1 MKVLLRSMM
10 VVCLVLGVVVMG
22 STVPPL
28 PTAFR
33 VSMYEKLVTDVGV
46 SPAPQT
52 FNWTIDYAIDYSL
65 LSARIAHSAGQY
77 DEICSSIPGHEHT
90 QEPCVEYITP
100 EWRYVHLPG
109 PNICCKCC
117 PSPGFCGVVKPTW
130 ATNGVF
136 VGTSDIPTSGPE
148 SNKTQVCNEYQIQG
162 TYVNHWYIT
171 ADSADS
177 DTAVPCRFWESK
189 PGKVPLKQI
198 TYDLDTWTPGPVPKS
213 TFDLPDVPG
222 GCDTRCPGICSKT

>member
-1 MKVLLRSMM
+1 M
-10 VVCLVLGVVVMG
+10 GVVMG

-130 ATNGVF
+130 ARVKQDPGM
-136 VGTSDIPTSGPE
+136 
-148 SNKTQVCNEYQIQG
+148 QR
-162 TYVNHWYIT
+162 
-171 ADSADS
+171 
-177 DTAVPCRFWESK
+177 VPD
-189 PGKVPLKQI
+189 PGHIRQPLVHHRR
-198 TYDLDTWTPGPVPKS
+198 L
-213 TFDLPDVPG
+213 G
-222 GCDTRCPGICSKT
+222 GLGHRCPLPVLGVKARKGPSQADHLRPRHLDPRSRPKVYL